1 MIKELFLKPRKMF
14 ARLVDVSCKGVLR
27 VEKSE
32 RFYDER
38 EIDGVKKRVI
48 VKTIIICRELGIKT
62 TIERYNEEEVSKK

>member
-1 MIKELFLKPRKMF
+1 M
-14 ARLVDVSCKGVLR
+14 
-27 VEKSE
+27 EKSE